1 MNDFLSI
8 FFMGTL
14 CILPVF
20 IIGFYCK
27 KFDQLKDKEFK
38 DKYGSGYDSLKTN
51 QRSILFFPVFF
62 LFRRYFFTFLAL

>member
-8 FFMGTL
+8 FFLATL

-27 KFDQLKDKEFK
+27 KFDKLKEDDFK
-38 DKYGSGYDSLKTN
+38 AKYGSGYDSLKTN
-51 QRSILFFPVFF
+51 
-62 LFRRYFFTFLAL
+62 

>member
-8 FFMGTL
+8 FFLATL
-14 CILPVF
+14 CILPAF

-27 KFDQLKDKEFK
+27 KFDKLKEDEFK
-38 DKYGSGYDSLKTN
+38 ATYGSGYDSLKTN

-62 LFRRYFFTFLAL
+62 LARRYFFTFLAF